1 MQKIKQL
8 GLYEKCILLVVC
20 VTILVFAVVY
30 PVTIAREGFAYQNE
44 ILVPNYED
52 ENVTYSGKIQGEQV
66 CFTVSEDRAVEFQY
80 GDKIYGPY
88 IAKEDPS
95 AIPKDSELAEAMIG
109 VELYK
114 DKKMIFR
121 GGAYEHSDGWW
132 LFNEDGS
139 VDVTSD
145 LFETTN
151 GSWGTIDGMEIG
163 EIDEIDETDETEP
176 PVSVIFELMA
186 GPEMTHKG
194 DWICWIQAVAVC
206 SFLAISILFADEIF
220 RWNLAFRIRNV
231 EQAEPSEWEIAS
243 RYIVWTVL
251 TIMAIALFVVGLQ
264 YPN

>member
-20 VTILVFAVVY
+20 VAILVFAVVY

-66 CFTVSEDRAVEFQY
+66 RFTVSEDREVEFQY

-151 GSWGTIDGMEIG
+151 GSWETIDGMEIG

-206 SFLAISILFADEIF
+206 AFLAISILFADEIF
-220 RWNLAFRIRNV
+220 RWNLVFRIRNV